1 MNPFLNQFIQ
11 YHYHRIL
18 DGQVT
23 NVLKHCHVH
32 GMWSIVLHDEK
43 ENRIRI
49 FFADTKHKL
58 HLNTKQF
65 ENPMT
70 LAIHPHHCNVVLYPL
85 FGNIHNITFTES
97 QTKFFPDQIN
107 LLKLKYTSAIL
118 NTTPSI
124 DVVGKQSLY
133 YDRNGDY
140 KMYGPI
146 NMYAKELHTIWVPET
161 YTAAWIVF
169 EGKEDDTYE
178 NVMYSNN
185 PNFIFDDHY
194 DKNFS
199 HSELVDV
206 FSYIMKRTV

>member
-1 MNPFLNQFIQ
+1 MNAFLNQFIQ

-23 NVLKHCHVH
+23 TVLKHCHVY
-32 GMWSIVLHDEK
+32 GMWSIVLHDGK
-43 ENRIRI
+43 QNRIRI
-49 FFADTKHKL
+49 FFADNDHKL
-58 HLNTKQF
+58 HLNTQDF
-65 ENPMT
+65 RNPMS

-85 FGNIHNITFTES
+85 FGDIHNITFIES
-97 QTKFFPDQIN
+97 HSKHFPDEIK
-107 LLKLKYTSAIL
+107 LLKLQYNSAIL
-118 NTTPSI
+118 NASPSI
-124 DVVGKQSLY
+124 TVVGEQSLF
-133 YDRNGDY
+133 YDRNSDY

-146 NMYAKELHTIWVPET
+146 NMYAKELHTIYIPKT
-161 YTAAWIVF
+161 HTAAWIVF

-185 PNFIFDDHY
+185 PNFNFNEHY

-206 FSYIMKRTV
+206 FSYIMKRTI